1 MLVSQVAPLAASL
14 SLGER
19 RVSAGLAGGTR
30 VHALHRRTLLKSAND
45 LRTPNGRSRGSAL
58 DKFSCTLG
66 STSHV

>member
-30 VHALHRRTLLKSAND
+30 VHALLRRTLLKSAND
-45 LRTPNGRSRGSAL
+45 LRTPNGRSRG
-58 DKFSCTLG
+58 
-66 STSHV
+66 